1 MNLSPQRRRRALEA
15 HHLRQHGLPLRVIAK
30 QLGVSHATVHSDL
43 KLLETHWSEIAQAVA
58 DDLLLDQLSQLR
70 QRLAQHMESNPYEL
84 LQGEQLRPPDQIRL
98 FAVQMQEFN
107 TLCREI
113 RRTAEAVQRRA
124 RQRLKEQP
132 AEAPDYPEAELTDAP
147 RTRKRARPQP
157 SERPTPAEP
166 GQPELTTANHVNG
179 RSPQP
184 AKEMRPI
191 AASQENAP
199 ADPDFERLLSEAQ
212 TFLAQLSP
220 FADAAGG

>member
-1 MNLSPQRRRRALEA
+1 MKLSPQRRRRSLEA
-15 HHLRQHGLPLRVIAK
+15 HHLRQHGIPLRIIAK

-43 KLLETHWSEIAQAVA
+43 KLLETNWSEIAQAVA

-124 RQRLKEQP
+124 RQRRNEQP

-184 AKEMRPI
+184 AKEMREI
-191 AASQENAP
+191 ALPQENAL
-199 ADPDFERLLSEAQ
+199 ADPDFERLLSEAE

>member
-1 MNLSPQRRRRALEA
+1 MNLSPQRRRRSLEA
-15 HHLRQHGLPLRVIAK
+15 HHLRQHGLPLRIIAK

-84 LQGEQLRPPDQIRL
+84 LQGEHLRPPDQIRL

-124 RQRLKEQP
+124 RQRRNEQA
-132 AEAPDYPEAELTDAP
+132 AEAPGYPEAELTDAP
-147 RTRKRARPQP
+147 RSRKRARPAA
-157 SERPTPAEP
+157 ERDSPT
-166 GQPELTTANHVNG
+166 
-179 RSPQP
+179 
-184 AKEMRPI
+184 
-191 AASQENAP
+191 
-199 ADPDFERLLSEAQ
+199 
-212 TFLAQLSP
+212 
-220 FADAAGG
+220 AG